1 MVRFLPFPLPLQSAA
16 QESDEFQSNLHSDN
30 SSSTSS
36 LASQSS
42 LQSVPSLTINTLSAS
57 AAACH
62 QCLATLKGHSSY
74 VFSLTLAGKYLYSAD
89 SNGEIR
95 VWDRIINHPSSSY
108 NNINGYTVAQGC
120 GAVKFMVVLGHDQKL
135 FTAHQDNKIRVWK
148 AVDNSFP
155 TQKYK
160 INATLPTM
168 NDRCTRLF
176 SARNYVKV
184 RKNKKCTWVHHIDAV
199 SALCLSK
206 DGSLLYSV
214 SWDRTLKLWRTS
226 DFRCLESVQNAHDDA
241 INAVVSSADGHI
253 YTGSADKKI
262 KVWKKNDGDRKH
274 SLVSTLE
281 KHKSAVN
288 ALALSTDGSVLYS
301 GACDRSIVVW
311 EKDGGAAHMVVAGAL
326 RGHTKAILC
335 LTVAAELLC
344 SGSADGTVRVWRR
357 GTGKSYGCLGVLEG
371 HKSPIKCLT
380 AALDDNRSNENGESY
395 LVYSGSLDF
404 DVKSWQI
411 WVPFS

>member
-1 MVRFLPFPLPLQSAA
+1 MVRFLLPFQSDNKGRESEEILQSND
-16 QESDEFQSNLHSDN
+16 SFSN
-30 SSSTSS
+30 SS

-42 LQSVPSLTINTLSAS
+42 LQSVPSLSAPCCS
-57 AAACH
+57 DIFEQQPAAAASH
-62 QCLATLKGHSSY
+62 QCLVTLKGHSSY

-95 VWDRIINHPSSSY
+95 VWDRIKYSSAIHDSCD
-108 NNINGYTVAQGC
+108 GYTVAEGC
-120 GAVKFMVVLGHDQKL
+120 GAVKFMLVLGEKL

-148 AVDNSFP
+148 VDSSFP

-168 NDRCTRLF
+168 NDRCSKIF
-176 SARNYVKV
+176 SAGNYVKV
-184 RKNKKCTWVHHIDAV
+184 RKNKKCTWVHHVDAV
-199 SALCLSK
+199 SALSLSK

-241 INAVVSSADGHI
+241 INAVVSSVDGHI

-262 KVWKKNDGDRKH
+262 KVWRKNEGDQKH

-301 GACDRSIVVW
+301 GACDRSIIVW
-311 EKDGGAAHMVVAGAL
+311 DKDGGAAHMAVTGAL

-335 LTVAAELLC
+335 LTVVADMLC
-344 SGSADGTVRVWRR
+344 SGSADRTVRVWRR
-357 GTGKSYGCLGVLEG
+357 GAGKSYCCLAVLEG

-380 AALDDNRSNENGESY
+380 AASDDNISNDNSGKSY

-404 DVKSWQI
+404 DVKTWQI
-411 WVPFS
+411 WVPSF